1 MQRLEV
7 VVRWLMGAVFV
18 LFGASKF
25 YPFMPTPPVPP
36 AAATFIAALMTSGYM
51 WPLLGLIEIMGGAL
65 LLYGRYVPISVAI
78 LAPVITN
85 IALYLLLL
93 AKTGPGMVM
102 ALFLVS
108 CELFLI
114 WRYRQRWALMVAA

>member
-36 AAATFIAALMTSGYM
+36 EAATFIAALMTSGYM
-51 WPLLGLIEIMGGAL
+51 WPLLGVIEVMGGAL
-65 LLYGRYVPISVAI
+65 LLSGRYIPISVAI

-108 CELFLI
+108 CELFLL